1 MVGQKVQ
8 KPDTTS
14 DQRDSFNSIEE
25 NAMIEKSKSSN
36 QREAASAKIP
46 KNYSGKLVRRKRNE
60 FTIDTA
66 GGVTYL
72 AVPSMGE
79 TIMTAIDGPLMTT
92 IDLLK
97 WSVVRGQTG
106 IYFASALPDV
116 DRGRDPI
123 GLHEFVYLISKEPP
137 IPGFIPDHVNTDPYE
152 GKRTLYIKIERVRSS
167 GLVVDHKDRDTLN
180 NRASNLRLLPQQ
192 LNSMNS
198 AKVLEGSSRYPGVSL
213 DSAYGKF
220 RAITTVD
227 GVQVPL
233 GYSERQEDAAIL
245 VLAKLME
252 IYPTLDWGTYAE
264 EFYPGIPVPG
274 K

>member
-1 MVGQKVQ
+1 M
-8 KPDTTS
+8 S
-14 DQRDSFNSIEE
+14 RQRDYSNSIEE
-25 NAMIEKSKSSN
+25 SAMTENSQSSN
-36 QREAASAKIP
+36 QLEAETTETP
-46 KNYSGKLVRRKRNE
+46 KRHSGRLVRRKNNE
-60 FTIDTA
+60 FTTDTA

-72 AVPSMGE
+72 AVASKGE
-79 TIMTAIDGPLMTT
+79 TILTAIDGPLMTT

-97 WSVVRGQTG
+97 WSVVRGLTG

-123 GLHEFVYLISKEPP
+123 SLHEFIYLMSKEPP
-137 IPGFIPDHVNTDPYE
+137 IPGFVPNHVNKDQYE
-152 GKRTLYIKIERVRSS
+152 GERTLYMKIERVRST
-167 GLVVDHKDRDTLN
+167 GLVVDHRDRDTLN

-192 LNSMNS
+192 LNTMNS
-198 AKVLEGSSRYPGVSL
+198 AKVLEGTSKYPGVSF

-220 RAITTVD
+220 RAITTV
-227 GVQVPL
+227 GGNQTPL
-233 GYSERQEDAAIL
+233 GYSERQEDAAVL

-252 IYPTLDWGTYAE
+252 IYPTLDWGTLAE